1 MKLILIF
8 ICCAL
13 SFNAIANSGTQACAN
28 IKPDSPL
35 ANQIP
40 KNFALTTP
48 CPKTGEVGVAPEEY
62 RFIGDATI
70 TGYVR
75 YEDADPYGQH
85 ARFEADGKS
94 KPLLPFGATDFK
106 IHSWDIVESRSV
118 AVKAF
123 HLPALNGK
131 GNNCWIAPTTIRV
144 KAIWVSDGDT
154 DASGNYLTEFTVIN
168 AGQFVACKA
177 GN

>member
-1 MKLILIF
+1 MKLILMF
-8 ICCAL
+8 ICCTL
-13 SFNAIANSGTQACAN
+13 SFSAIANSGTLACTN

-35 ANQIP
+35 AKQIP

-48 CPKTGEVGVAPEEY
+48 CPKTGEVGIAPEEY

-70 TGYVR
+70 TGYVH
-75 YEDADPYGQH
+75 YEDTDPYGQH
-85 ARFEADGKS
+85 ARFEADEKS
-94 KPLLPFGATDFK
+94 KSFLPFGATDFK
-106 IHSWDIVESRSV
+106 IHSSNIFESKAV

-123 HLPALNGK
+123 HLPALKGK
-131 GNNCWIAPTTIRV
+131 GKNCWTAPTSIRV

-168 AGQFVACKA
+168 VGKFVACKT